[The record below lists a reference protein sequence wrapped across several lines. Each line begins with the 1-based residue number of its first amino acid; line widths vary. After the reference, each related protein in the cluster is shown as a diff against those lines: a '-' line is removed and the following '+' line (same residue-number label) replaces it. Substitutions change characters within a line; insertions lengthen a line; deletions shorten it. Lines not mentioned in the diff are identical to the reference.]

1 MQSNEKSHLGGIP
14 SADASGPF
22 IGHKPTLFEAAIH
35 CAVLQEFGPLF
46 QEVEAIRNGTSNGD
60 LLDRLLSD
68 VATIAITEIRDCPH
82 PERRQ
87 LIGEVYLNE
96 LRFLTDQ
103 YDSMLREKRGAN
115 AQRFHFHNTHPG
127 DGGTEQFN
135 YK

>member
-1 MQSNEKSHLGGIP
+1 MQSNEKSHPI
-14 SADASGPF
+14 DANRSF
-22 IGHKPTLFEAAIH
+22 LERKPTLFETAIH

-46 QEVEAIRNGTSNGD
+46 EEVEAIRNGTSNGD

-68 VATIAITEIRDCPH
+68 VATTAIMEIRDCPH

-103 YDSMLREKRGAN
+103 YDSMLREKKSAN
-115 AQRFHFHNTHPG
+115 VQRYHFRNTHPG
-127 DGGTEQFN
+127 DGGTEHSIHG
-135 YK
+135 